1 MILAVFCRKNDFQ
14 KQKRLEMVFFKPF
27 FVVPTGVEPATPS
40 LGNLCSI
47 QLNYGTEKNLM
58 NHICRVQEHT
68 PSGDAKR
75 LGAKEKGRNNALYLA
90 HGNWLLSCGNTPL
103 NHFF

>member
-1 MILAVFCRKNDFQ
+1 MTRQEIK
-14 KQKRLEMVFFKPF
+14 KREGLKTWGFEDLL
-27 FVVPTGVEPATPS
+27 VVPRGLEPPTPS

-47 QLNYGTEKNLM
+47 QLNYGTEENLV

-68 PSGDAKR
+68 PSRDAKR